1 MMRASLPLE
10 AESAFF
16 ASMPERYREAFDVT
30 DAREHAAIVSRRGG
44 APAHLEIWRRIPDG
58 GAIVCVVG
66 DDRPGL
72 LSFISAALLVHNMDV
87 VGAKVFTRHAAA
99 ANTGR
104 GAEAIDFFWV
114 RRDAALAMPVLRA
127 DILGIGDVLSA
138 LVAGEMTVE
147 SIARESRALRPVPRG
162 AFTHATFEDGA
173 GDGLTE
179 LTVQTFDR
187 PGLYLSITHALF
199 RAQVQIV
206 DSEATTT
213 REGRVVDRFTIA
225 ELDGSPV
232 SRQKRGLVQIEVLGA
247 IDALARGSLS

>member
-1 MMRASLPLE
+1 MMRPSLPLE
-10 AESAFF
+10 PESPFL
-16 ASMPERYREAFDVT
+16 ASMPERYREAFDDV
-30 DAREHAAIVSRRGG
+30 DAREHAAIVARRGG

-58 GAIVCVVG
+58 GAILCVVG

-72 LSFISAALLVHNMDV
+72 LSFISAALLVQHMDV
-87 VGAKVFTRHAAA
+87 VAAKVFTRRAGPPSTTRA
-99 ANTGR
+99 
-104 GAEAIDFFWV
+104 AEAVDFFWI

-127 DILGIGDVLSA
+127 DIMAIGDVLTA
-138 LVAGEMTVE
+138 LVAGEVTVE
-147 SIARESRALRPVPRG
+147 SIARQARASRPVPRG

-173 GDGLTE
+173 GAGLTE

-187 PGLYLSITHALF
+187 PGLLLSITHALF

-206 DSEATTT
+206 DSEATT
-213 REGRVVDRFTIA
+213 REGRVIDRFTIA

-232 SRQKRGLVQIEVLGA
+232 SRQKRGLVQMEVLAA

>member
-1 MMRASLPLE
+1 MMRASLALE

-16 ASMPERYREAFDVT
+16 ASMPERYREAFEPV

-58 GAIVCVVG
+58 GAILCVVG

-72 LSFISAALLVHNMDV
+72 LSFISAALLLHKMDV
-87 VGAKVFTRHAAA
+87 IGAKVFTRSAGA
-99 ANTGR
+99 ANAAR
-104 GAEAIDFFWV
+104 GAEAIDFFWI

-127 DILGIGDVLSA
+127 DILGIGDVLGA
-138 LVAGEMTVE
+138 LVRGELTVE
-147 SIARESRALRPVPRG
+147 SVARQSRASRPVPRG
-162 AFTHATFEDGA
+162 AFTHATFEDA

-187 PGLYLSITHALF
+187 PGLLLSISHALF
-199 RAQVQIV
+199 RAHVQIV
-206 DSEATTT
+206 ESEATT
-213 REGRVVDRFTIA
+213 RDGRVVDRFTIA

-232 SRQKRGLVQIEVLGA
+232 SRQKRGVVQMEVLGA
-247 IDALARGSLS
+247 IDALTRGSLS